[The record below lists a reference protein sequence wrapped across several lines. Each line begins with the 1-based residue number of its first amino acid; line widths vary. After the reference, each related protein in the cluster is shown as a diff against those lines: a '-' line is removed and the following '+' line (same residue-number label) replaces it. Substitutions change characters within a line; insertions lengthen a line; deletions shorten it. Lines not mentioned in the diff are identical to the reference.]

1 MMGRATQTIFTRVF
15 VFMIMSVYFWLFSL
29 MGLFVLGVGP
39 ALRAVTE
46 LYMDGQWDYKN
57 YSIKKA
63 WTIYKRN
70 FWQTNLH
77 AWVFMGIAAVLIMN
91 LMMST
96 RLHLSW
102 MLIIQFII
110 IFATIM
116 DFAVGMFTLMISA
129 HYDVSFKDAMK
140 LAIAQFFSNFMQ
152 LLTFLLVTAVLVTV
166 SLKWP
171 GMILFLSPG
180 IYLFA
185 ADALSRT
192 WYAQIDNKLEQAA

>member
-1 MMGRATQTIFTRVF
+1 MGRATQTIFTRFF
-15 VFMIMSVYFWLFSL
+15 VFMIMTVYFWIFSL
-29 MGLFVLGVGP
+29 AGLFVLGIGP

-57 YSIKKA
+57 YGFKKG
-63 WTIYKRN
+63 WRLFKQN
-70 FWQTNLH
+70 FWQVNLH
-77 AWVFMGIAAVLIMN
+77 AWVFLGIGAVLLAN
-91 LMMST
+91 LFMST
-96 RLHLSW
+96 RLHLAW

-110 IFATIM
+110 IFAVIM
-116 DFAVGMFTLMISA
+116 NFSLGMFTLMIRS
-129 HYDVSFKDAMK
+129 HYDVSFKDAVK
-140 LAIAQFFSNFMQ
+140 LATAQFFSNFMQ
-152 LLTFLLVTAVLVTV
+152 LLMFLLVTAILITV

-192 WYAQIDNKLEQAA
+192 WYAKIDDQLEQTA